1 LGDHAPIYSR
11 GEQRNAVT
19 SILQLNAMSVP
30 NFVSALESIWE
41 RSPWIPE
48 RAAAMRPF
56 RNVLDLH
63 SAMVARVLVSS
74 LDEQLA
80 LIRAH
85 PQLAGRAAT
94 RGELTPDSTRE
105 QRGAGLDACSPDELA
120 RLTQLNALYSERFG
134 FPFVLA
140 VKGHDRSSVL
150 KELERRAGNTLDAE
164 RVAALQQIT
173 RIAAFRLTDL
183 LEEDVG
189 TRIHSMADHLGLI
202 SETDNSLT
210 CSYLTSAHRA
220 TAAQV
225 RDWMLASGLTV
236 EVDAV
241 GNVIGSLEGTSP
253 GAGTLL
259 TGSHYDTVVNAGK
272 YDGRLGILLPIV
284 VVSQLR
290 REGKR
295 LPYTLKIIAF
305 AEEEGVRFKSTFLGS
320 GALAGRFDPAALEN
334 LDANGISLR
343 DAMRAADLDPDVQTI
358 ASAALDA
365 RGLLGFVEVHIEQG
379 PTLLEADRALGVVT
393 AIAGSIRSV
402 VSVTG
407 VAGHSGTVPMSSRR
421 DAAAGAAEMILA
433 VEKRCLAMP
442 GLVGTVG
449 QLNVPGGAI
458 NVIPGRCEFSVDI
471 RSGTD
476 SVRDA
481 AFADL
486 QTEFERI
493 GAHRGLG
500 VEWRKVLEIN
510 SVPCAG
516 KMQHRWADSI
526 QRVTGLAPV
535 RLPSGAGH
543 DAMVMAELTE
553 MGMLFVRCGH
563 GGISHSPLETLSEA
577 DTDLAARAFRD
588 FLLSFTSP

>member
-1 LGDHAPIYSR
+1 
-11 GEQRNAVT
+11 
-19 SILQLNAMSVP
+19 MSVP
-30 NFVSALESIWE
+30 EFVGALQSIWE

-56 RNVLDLH
+56 RSVLDLH
-63 SAMVARVLVSS
+63 TAMSSRVFAAS
-74 LDEQLA
+74 LEDQLA

-85 PQLAGRAAT
+85 PQLAGRAAAQ
-94 RGELTPDSTRE
+94 GELTPDSSRE
-105 QRGAGLDACSPDELA
+105 QHGAGLDACSPDELA
-120 RLTQLNALYSERFG
+120 RLTQLNSSYVDRFG

-140 VKGHDRSSVL
+140 VKGHNRSSIL
-150 KELERRAGNTLDAE
+150 KELERRVGNTLDAE
-164 RVAALQQIT
+164 RMEALQQIS

-183 LEEDVG
+183 LEEDVSS
-189 TRIHSMADHLGLI
+189 RIHSMAEHLALI
-202 SETDNSLT
+202 SESDDALT
-210 CSYLTSAHRA
+210 CSYLTPAHRA
-220 TAAQV
+220 TAAQI

-236 EVDAV
+236 EMDAV
-241 GNVIGSLEGTSP
+241 GNVIGRLQGTSP

-272 YDGRLGILLPIV
+272 YDGRLGILLPIA

-290 REGKR
+290 REGR
-295 LPYTLKIIAF
+295 QLPYTLGIIGF

-320 GALAGRFDPAALEN
+320 CALAGRFDPAL
-334 LDANGISLR
+334 LDSVDANGISLR
-343 DAMRAADLDPDVQTI
+343 DAMREADLEPDPQTI
-358 ASAALDA
+358 ASAALDP
-365 RGLLGFVEVHIEQG
+365 GELLGFVEVHIEQG

-393 AIAGSIRSV
+393 SIAGSIRSV

-407 VAGHSGTVPMSSRR
+407 IAGHSGTVPMQLRR
-421 DAAAGAAEMILA
+421 DAAAGAAEMVLA
-433 VEKRCLAMP
+433 VEKRCQGVP

-458 NVIPGRCEFSVDI
+458 NVIPGRCELSVDI

-476 SVRDA
+476 AIRDA
-481 AFADL
+481 AFSDVQA
-486 QTEFERI
+486 ECERI
-493 GAHRGLG
+493 GARRGLG

-510 SVPCAG
+510 SVPCAN
-516 KMQHRWADSI
+516 KMQRRWADSI
-526 QRVTGLAPV
+526 QKVTGVEPL

-553 MGMLFVRCGH
+553 VGMLFVRCGH

-577 DTDLAARAFRD
+577 DTALAARAFRE
-588 FLLSFTSP
+588 FLLSFTP